1 MEVEYTGGVIDGGFG
16 LGQKE
21 EWERS
26 RRNLLITPLISVSF
40 KLRFEKIVIDC
51 CFKFFSS
58 ED

>member
-1 MEVEYTGGVIDGGFG
+1 MEVEYTGGVIDGGLG

-21 EWERS
+21 EC
-26 RRNLLITPLISVSF
+26 RRNLLITPSISVSF

-51 CFKFFSS
+51 CFNFFSS